1 MGLFQRLFGK
11 KNKPPETAPTVV
23 DSVTAEKTAVSEE
36 WQELPFYVTA
46 DVPEKELV
54 TVVATAIA
62 AGDQP
67 NSQFVVKKIQ
77 VKNPEAQ
84 LVSLIATS
92 IAAGDQPDSQFIV
105 KKIYQRK

>member
-11 KNKPPETAPTVV
+11 KNTESATVST
-23 DSVTAEKTAVSEE
+23 DVTSEKTEKVDELAD
-36 WQELPFYVTA
+36 WQEVPFYVTA

-62 AGDQP
+62 AGDRP
-67 NSQFVVKKIQ
+67 DSQFVVKNIQ

-92 IAAGDQPDSQFIV
+92 IAAGDQPDSQFTV
-105 KKIYQRK
+105 KKIYKRK